1 MGNANEI
8 FATEDSDVGSNDLPN
23 LNKDESELEGKSSC
37 SSSTSNTKD
46 EETKSKEFDDTDHI
60 MLQTTN
66 NSPTELVS
74 NKEHED
80 TMNLDIEMDGIS
92 CMKRDPDPENII
104 QPSIDRINRLLDRTT
119 SLEELNSA
127 KNKIRM
133 VLDDILSEFMSLYS
147 KRDILQSELT
157 NLRNASN
164 TIQTHSTLTSHL
176 PPPPPPPPPLPPSPQ
191 IPLLSKKK
199 GSNAATNDSLGSML
213 EEAKRKLST
222 GENIETNADGKT
234 NGLKIDEKKDLQI
247 DMMKQL
253 QNKLNNRQTRQSLKE
268 KYKKLS
274 N

>member
-8 FATEDSDVGSNDLPN
+8 FAMEDSDVGSNDLTN
-23 LNKDESELEGKSSC
+23 LNMDESELEGENSC

-46 EETKSKEFDDTDHI
+46 EETKSKEFDDTNHI

-80 TMNLDIEMDGIS
+80 KMNLDIEMDGIS

-133 VLDDILSEFMSLYS
+133 VLDDILSEFMSLSS

-222 GENIETNADGKT
+222 GENIGANADGKT
-234 NGLKIDEKKDLQI
+234 DGLKIDEKKDLQI